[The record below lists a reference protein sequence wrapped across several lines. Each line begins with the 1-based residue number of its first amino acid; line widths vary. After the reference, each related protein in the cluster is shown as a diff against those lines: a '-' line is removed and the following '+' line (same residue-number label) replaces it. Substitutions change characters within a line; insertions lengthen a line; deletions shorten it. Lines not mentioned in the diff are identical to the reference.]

1 MSEPLCST
9 GFIQTY
15 LVSSLWERMKNFG
28 NLSVVVNDGNPLR
41 AGFSPSENDPPL
53 IVNANGMISRQAP
66 SEGLQTVTW
75 RNGQVGEYASLI
87 HLYQFSQG
95 DAAQSR

>member
-1 MSEPLCST
+1 
-9 GFIQTY
+9 
-15 LVSSLWERMKNFG
+15 MKNFG
-28 NLSVVVNDGNPLR
+28 NLSVVVNDGNLLR

-75 RNGQVGEYASLI
+75 RNGQVGRSCFAGKLEYTTLVNQSH
-87 HLYQFSQG
+87 HLPL
-95 DAAQSR
+95 